1 MSICYV
7 NSHKCI
13 FKVKQM
19 LAAKQTTAM
28 TVDFVQILLYNA
40 MLV

>member
-13 FKVKQM
+13 FKAKQM
-19 LAAKQTTAM
+19 LAAKQTADIY
-28 TVDFVQILLYNA
+28 VDSVQILLYNT